1 MLNQAVLVGR
11 VYEIINAKNN
21 EVTITLEVK
30 RVENQDNIDLIK
42 FTLYKNLA
50 KNFVEYCKKGD
61 IIGVKGRLSTIN
73 DNLTIIVEKVT
84 FLSKNVCNE

>member
-21 EVTITLEVK
+21 EVTITLAVK
-30 RVENQDNIDLIK
+30 NFENQDNIDFVK
-42 FTLYKNLA
+42 FTLYKNFA
-50 KNFVEYCKKGD
+50 EYCKKGD
-61 IIGVKGRLSTIN
+61 IIGVKGKLSTIN
-73 DNLTIIVEKVT
+73 DNLTIIVEKIT